1 MSERPTQPTR
11 PELFDSEVS
20 QIITFRKFYKA
31 AFFRGVSSDWEGPLG
46 QAATIALEL
55 SDTHPNLLI
64 QVGYLNE
71 LLDLRELQ
79 ALGIETDETE
89 ESLRES
95 FGFQ

>member
-1 MSERPTQPTR
+1 MSERPTEPTR
-11 PELFDSEVS
+11 PDLLNLEVS
-20 QIITFRKFYKA
+20 QIITFRKFYRA
-31 AFFRGVSSDWEGPLG
+31 AFFKGVSGDWEGPLG

-55 SDTHPNLLI
+55 SDTHSNLLI
-64 QVGYLNE
+64 QVAYLNA

-95 FGFQ
+95 FGFR